1 MKNEPQIF
9 TRTDDQN
16 VPVDDTIL
24 GALEQ
29 EGLTESLVREYIREI
44 LTEAAQTFEKWLSPQ
59 VVDFL
64 IDNYAESSS
73 VLGQLR
79 WEYGKLRGRVWGKYV
94 FNQKKLYV
102 NKAKTEGM
110 FRQQV
115 ETILHEIQ
123 HWNQHVQCSLDKRS
137 TEARWRHADDP
148 AKGATHDFATMCMR
162 NKQEHGYWK
171 APHEIDARKFAEDNI
186 DDAMSRAGKQMSG
199 KVEVDSEDE
208 AWEDILDELADLPVV
223 SRLDIGKALGEYDMN
238 TPENMKHAMAELKE
252 LGVTVK

>member
-1 MKNEPQIF
+1 MKI
-9 TRTDDQN
+9 TKK
-16 VPVDDTIL
+16 L
-24 GALEQ
+24 L
-29 EGLTESLVREYIREI
+29 REYIREI
-44 LTEAAQTFEKWLSPQ
+44 LTEASQTFEKWLSPQ

-64 IDNYAESSS
+64 IDNYAESSP
-73 VLGQLR
+73 VLGKLR
-79 WEYGKLRGRVWGKYV
+79 WEYRKMRGRVWGNYV
-94 FNQKKLYV
+94 FDQKKLYV

-123 HWNQHVQCSLDKRS
+123 HWNQHVQCSLEERS
-137 TEARWRHADDP
+137 STAQRRYSDDP
-148 AKGATHDFATMCMR
+148 AKGATHDFAMKCMR

-171 APHEIDARKFAEDNI
+171 APHEVDARKFAENNI

-208 AWEDILDELADLPVV
+208 AWEDILDELSDLPVV